1 MGRAYAWGYL
11 SMTTKSYPYPI
22 LVVDDEPAILDVMS
36 VNLEKR
42 NYQVHTASTGR
53 EALLKDEKVKYS
65 VIVLDY
71 NLPDMDGFKILS
83 ELKKRDPEVM
93 VVMIT
98 AHGTIEMAVAAMK
111 SGAFNYLVKPI
122 NYDEMGLVVDKAIQ
136 HHKVLIELQDLR
148 KQLNEKHEIEDM
160 IGQSSQMQKVYEMV
174 RVVADSDATVLIRG
188 ETGTGKELIARAIHR
203 SGARQKMNFVS
214 FNCAAIPATLLEAEL
229 FGYEKGA
236 FTGAVTQ
243 KPGKFERAD
252 GGTLFLDEIGDIA
265 PEIQVKLL
273 RALQEGEFDRMGGVK
288 TLKVNV
294 RIIASTNKDLEK
306 AMQEG
311 SFRSDLF
318 YRLNVIPIVLPP
330 LRKRKDDIPLLVNHF
345 IRKYSKKN
353 NKEIKS
359 ISPSALSSLMQYHW
373 PGNVRELEN
382 VMERTIVVTS
392 KDRIDEVEISLSGNN
407 GSFMQISGNDTS
419 FKNSKQKVIESFE
432 IYYLTEAMKHNNGNI
447 SAAAKKAGLDYK
459 NFHSKL
465 KKYNIRKRQFDDI

>member
-1 MGRAYAWGYL
+1 M
-11 SMTTKSYPYPI
+11 SSNSYPYPI

-42 NYQVHTASTGR
+42 KYEVHTASTGR
-53 EALLKDEKVKYS
+53 EALLKAEEIRYS
-65 VIVLDY
+65 VIILDY

-83 ELKKRDPEVM
+83 ELKKRDPEAM
-93 VVMIT
+93 VIMIT
-98 AHGTIEMAVAAMK
+98 AYGTIEMAVAAMK

-122 NYDEMGLVVDKAIQ
+122 NYDEMGLIVDKAIQ
-136 HHKVLIELQDLR
+136 HHRVLVELQDLR
-148 KQLNEKHEIEDM
+148 KQLNEKYKVENM
-160 IGQSSQMQKVYEMV
+160 IGQSSKMQKVYDMV
-174 RVVADSDATVLIRG
+174 RVVSDSDATVLIRG
-188 ETGTGKELIARAIHR
+188 ETGTGKELIARALHR
-203 SGARQKMNFVS
+203 TSSRQKKNFVS
-214 FNCAAIPATLLEAEL
+214 LNCAAIPATLLEAEL

-252 GGTLFLDEIGDIA
+252 GGTLFLDEIGEIA

-294 RIIASTNKDLEK
+294 RIITTTNRDLEQ
-306 AMQEG
+306 AMRDG

-318 YRLNVIPIVLPP
+318 YRLNVIPIMLPP
-330 LRKRKDDIPLLVNHF
+330 LRERKDDIPLLVNHF
-345 IRKYSKKN
+345 IRKYSDKN
-353 NKEIKS
+353 HKNIKS

-382 VMERTIVVTS
+382 VIERTVVMTF
-392 KDRIDEVEISLSGNN
+392 KDRIEKIEIPISGNN
-407 GSFMQISGNDTS
+407 GNFLKMSDNDVSFR
-419 FKNSKQKVIESFE
+419 NSKKKVIESFE
-432 IYYLTEAMKHNNGNI
+432 IYYLTEAMKHNKGNI

-465 KKYNIRKRQFDDI
+465 KKYNIKKRQFEEN

>member
-1 MGRAYAWGYL
+1 
-11 SMTTKSYPYPI
+11 MTTKSYPYPI

-465 KKYNIRKRQFDDI
+465 KKYNIRKWQFDDI

>member
-1 MGRAYAWGYL
+1 
-11 SMTTKSYPYPI
+11 MTTKSYPYPI

-148 KQLNEKHEIEDM
+148 KQLNEKHEIDDM

-465 KKYNIRKRQFDDI
+465 KKYDIRKRQFDDI

>member
-1 MGRAYAWGYL
+1 M
-11 SMTTKSYPYPI
+11 SSKSYQYPI

-36 VNLEKR
+36 INLERR
-42 NYQVHTASTGR
+42 NYDVHTAATGW
-53 EALLKDEKVKYS
+53 EALLKAKEISYS
-65 VIVLDY
+65 VIILDY

-98 AHGTIEMAVAAMK
+98 AYGTIEMAVAAMK

-136 HHKVLIELQDLR
+136 HHKVLVELQDLR
-148 KQLNEKHEIEDM
+148 KQLNEKYEVENM
-160 IGQSSQMQKVYEMV
+160 IGQSSKMQKVYDMV
-174 RVVADSDATVLIRG
+174 RVVSDSDATVLIRG
-188 ETGTGKELIARAIHR
+188 ETGTGKELIARAIHGT
-203 SGARQKMNFVS
+203 SQRQKKNFVGI
-214 FNCAAIPATLLEAEL
+214 NCAAIPATLLEAEL

-252 GGTLFLDEIGDIA
+252 GGTLFLDEIGEIA

-294 RIIASTNKDLEK
+294 RIIATTNRDLEK
-306 AMQEG
+306 AMLDG

-318 YRLNVIPIVLPP
+318 YRLNVIPIMLPP
-330 LRKRKDDIPLLVNHF
+330 LRERKDDIPLLVNHF
-345 IRKYSKKN
+345 IRIYSEKN

-382 VMERTIVVTS
+382 VMERTIVMTS
-392 KDRIDEVEISLSGNN
+392 KDRIVDVEIPLAGNN
-407 GSFMQISGNDTS
+407 GNFLLMSDNNVSFR
-419 FKNSKQKVIESFE
+419 NSKKKVIESFE
-432 IYYLTEAMKHNNGNI
+432 IYYLTEAMKNNQGNI

-465 KKYNIRKRQFDDI
+465 KKYNIKKRQFEEI

>member
-1 MGRAYAWGYL
+1 M
-11 SMTTKSYPYPI
+11 SSKSYPYPI

-42 NYQVHTASTGR
+42 NYEIHTASTGR
-53 EALLKDEKVKYS
+53 EALLKAEEIRYS
-65 VIVLDY
+65 VIILDY

-98 AHGTIEMAVAAMK
+98 AYGTIEMAVAAMK

-136 HHKVLIELQDLR
+136 HHKVLVELQDLR
-148 KQLNEKHEIEDM
+148 KQLNEKYEVENM
-160 IGQSSQMQKVYEMV
+160 IGQSSKMQKVYDMV
-174 RVVADSDATVLIRG
+174 RVVSDSDATVLIRG
-188 ETGTGKELIARAIHR
+188 ETGTGKELIARALHR
-203 SGARQKMNFVS
+203 TGSRQKKNFVS
-214 FNCAAIPATLLEAEL
+214 LNCAAIPATLLEAEL

-252 GGTLFLDEIGDIA
+252 GGTLFLDEIGEIA

-288 TLKVNV
+288 TLKVDV
-294 RIIASTNKDLEK
+294 RIITTTNRDLEK
-306 AMQEG
+306 AMRDG

-318 YRLNVIPIVLPP
+318 YRLNVIPIMLPP
-330 LRKRKDDIPLLVNHF
+330 LRERKDDIPLLVNHF
-345 IRKYSKKN
+345 IRKYSEKN
-353 NKEIKS
+353 NKDIKS
-359 ISPSALSSLMQYHW
+359 VSPSALSNLMQYHW

-382 VMERTIVVTS
+382 VIERTVVMTF
-392 KDRIDEVEISLSGNN
+392 KDRIEKIEIPVSGNN
-407 GSFMQISGNDTS
+407 GNFLKMSDDDASFRS
-419 FKNSKQKVIESFE
+419 SKKKVIESFE
-432 IYYLTEAMKHNNGNI
+432 IYYLTEAMKHNKGNI

-465 KKYNIRKRQFDDI
+465 KKYNIKKRQFEEN